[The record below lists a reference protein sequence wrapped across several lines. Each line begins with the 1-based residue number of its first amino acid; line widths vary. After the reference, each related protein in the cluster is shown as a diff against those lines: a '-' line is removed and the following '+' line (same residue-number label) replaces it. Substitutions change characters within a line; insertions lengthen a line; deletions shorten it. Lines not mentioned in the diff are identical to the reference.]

1 MRRRRGS
8 ALVEFSIGWP
18 VFLLAVMA
26 CVQVAVWSAETYAA
40 RAAAL
45 AGAETGAAA
54 GAPAAAAQAAALA
67 TLAPFLVGVRAQ
79 GWCPGGAGAQPAVWV
94 CGRESGPQVEV
105 LVGGTVPALVPL
117 LPGGRSGLPFGADVT
132 LPREAFVT

>member
-26 CVQVAVWSAETYAA
+26 CVQIAVWSVEAYAA

-79 GWCPGGAGAQPAVWV
+79 GWCPGGAGPQPAVWV
-94 CGRESGPQVEV
+94 CGRDSGAQVEV
-105 LVGGTVPALVPL
+105 VVGGTVPALVPL
-117 LPGGRSGLPFGADVT
+117 LPGGRAGLPLAAAAM
-132 LPREAFVT
+132 LPREAFAT